1 MKRGEIWLVNLD
13 PTIGSEIKK
22 SRPSLIISRDGIGQY
37 PVKVV
42 IPFTE
47 WKDHHAEMAWMV
59 RSDPTP
65 ENGLSKVSG
74 ADTLQ
79 IRAVS
84 HQRFVRQVGVL
95 SDDEIEVVLKAL
107 ALAVGMPISW

>member
-1 MKRGEIWLVNLD
+1 MKKGEVWIVNLD

-22 SRPSLIISRDGIGQY
+22 SRPCVIISRDSVGVL

-42 IPFTE
+42 VPITE
-47 WKDHHAEMAWMV
+47 WHDRYAQAAWII
-59 RSDPTP
+59 RLNPTP
-65 ENGLSKVSG
+65 DNGLSKVSG

-84 HQRFVRQVGVL
+84 HQRFSRKIGEL
-95 SDDEIEVVLKAL
+95 SSEELRSV
-107 ALAVGMPISW
+107 